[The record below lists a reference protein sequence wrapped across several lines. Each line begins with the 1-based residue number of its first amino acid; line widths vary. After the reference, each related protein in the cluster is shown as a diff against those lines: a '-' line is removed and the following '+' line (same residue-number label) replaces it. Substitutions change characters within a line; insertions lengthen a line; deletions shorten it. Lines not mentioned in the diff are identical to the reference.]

1 MYLGT
6 LFFNYDQVG
15 AVGQGGQGKKE
26 AKKQEQPTRF
36 ALVEVEVIHMET
48 GEKMCVLERVPST
61 TTVRELKEL
70 FEKKYPVT
78 SFDRKYRL

>member
-1 MYLGT
+1 MFY
-6 LFFNYDQVG
+6 NYDQVG
-15 AVGQGGQGKKE
+15 QAGQGGQVKKE

-70 FEKKYPVT
+70 FEKKYPAKSLAIV
-78 SFDRKYRL
+78 